1 MDKVMVVNG
10 QVCVAT
16 SVLDEYK
23 ALQEFKEKANALES
37 ELRNALLKAM
47 EENGIK
53 KFENDVISVSY
64 IAPITRKSIDMSLL
78 ERDGIYERYCSESTT
93 NASVRIK
100 LKNEK

>member
-16 SVLDEYK
+16 SVLEEYK
-23 ALQEFKEKANALES
+23 TLQEFKEKANALES
-37 ELRNALLKAM
+37 ELRNALLNAM

-64 IAPITRKSIDMSLL
+64 IAPGTRKSIDKSLL
-78 ERDGIYERYCSESTT
+78 ERDGIYDRYCSESTT
-93 NASVRIK
+93 SASVRIK